1 MRIHLSFIKSF
12 WPAVVLPALFLA
24 GCEGSSSIT
33 PATSFPTAGLIP
45 SATVPPARSLTIC
58 MGEEP
63 KSLYL
68 YGGGG
73 LAAHTVLE
81 AVYDGPIDSRNY
93 SYVPVILEQLPTIEN
108 KGAILRTVSV
118 KQGDKI
124 FDDFGAAALL
134 VPGVKYRPAG
144 CTDSSC
150 VATYSGGTVTMDQ
163 LEVTFRLLPDLL
175 WSDGQPLTADD
186 SLYSYEVSTSH
197 DTPTPPGMKRAIL
210 GTKSYEKLDDRTVRW
225 TSLPGNIDPDYSR
238 RFWSPLPRHAWGSM
252 SPAEL
257 LTADDSTRTPLG
269 WGPYVIESWTSATEI
284 VLKKNPNYFRA
295 GEGLPYFDALHI
307 RFINSDGRLGVSMLI
322 SGECDVVD
330 QTVHLDDQIP
340 EILDLR
346 SKNTLQAAFTTGTA
360 WEHMD
365 FNLKPASPA
374 VPAYYQDVRLRQAI
388 AMCLDRQKVVDNAL
402 LGLSSVPDTYLP
414 AQHPLYNKDVAKYSF
429 DPEKAGV
436 LLDQIGWRDADNNA
450 ATPRTAF
457 GVSGVTD
464 GTPLLV
470 NSTMVF
476 TELRQKVVGILGNSL
491 LQCGIGYV
499 ATYGDNSIF
508 VANAD
513 GLVFG
518 RLFEAVEFGWIAG
531 AEPSCELYTTAE
543 IPTIDNGYAGSN
555 PTGFSNPEY
564 DQACDLAHRSLPG
577 SVTYTRN
584 QYLTQRIFAEYLP
597 SIPLYLTVKT
607 AIARVDLTGLILDPT
622 AASGLWNLESFD
634 IP

>member
-1 MRIHLSFIKSF
+1 MRKHIMFVKSLI
-12 WPAVVLPALFLA
+12 PAAVLPALFLA
-24 GCEGSSSIT
+24 GCAGSSPIT
-33 PATSFPTAGLIP
+33 PATTFPTAGQTP
-45 SATVPPARSLTIC
+45 SATVPPERSLTIC

-63 KSLYL
+63 KTLYL

-93 SYVPVILEQLPTIEN
+93 AYVPVILEQLPTIEN

-150 VATYSGGTVTMDQ
+150 VATYSGGSVTMDQ
-163 LEVTFRLLPDLL
+163 LEVTFRMLPDLL

-186 SLYSYEVSTSH
+186 SLYSYEVSASP

-210 GTKSYEKLDDRTVRW
+210 GTKSYEALDDRTVRW
-225 TSLPGNIDPDYSR
+225 TGLPGNIDPDYSR
-238 RFWSPLPRHAWGSM
+238 RFWSPLPRHAWASM
-252 SPAEL
+252 KPAEL
-257 LTADDSTRTPLG
+257 LTADASTRAPLG

-284 VLKKNPNYFRA
+284 ILKKNPYYFRA
-295 GEGLPYFDALHI
+295 AEGLPHFDELHI
-307 RFINSDGRLGVSMLI
+307 RFINDDGRLGVSMLI

-330 QTVHLDDQIP
+330 QTVRLDDQIP

-346 SKNTLQAAFTTGTA
+346 GKDLLQAAFTTGTA

-365 FNLKPASPA
+365 FNLKPASA
-374 VPAYYQDVRLRQAI
+374 DVPVYYQDVRLRQAI
-388 AMCLDRQKVVDNAL
+388 AMCLDRQKVVDDAL
-402 LGLSSVPDTYLP
+402 LGLSAVPDSYVP

-429 DPEKAGV
+429 DPGRAGV
-436 LLDQIGWRDADNNA
+436 LLDQIGWRDTDNNA
-450 ATPRTAF
+450 STPRVAV
-457 GVSGVTD
+457 GVSGVKD
-464 GTPLLV
+464 GTQLLV
-470 NSTMVF
+470 NTTMVF
-476 TELRQKVVGILGNSL
+476 SNLRQTTVGILGNSL
-491 LQCGIGYV
+491 MECGIGYV

-508 VANAD
+508 VPSVD

-518 RLFEAVEFGWIAG
+518 RLFESVEFGWIAG
-531 AEPSCELYTTAE
+531 AEPACELYTTAE
-543 IPTIDNGYAGSN
+543 IPTVDNGYAGSN
-555 PTGFSNPEY
+555 PTGFSDPEY
-564 DQACDLAHRSLPG
+564 DRACDQAHRSLPG
-577 SVTYTRN
+577 SAAYTQG
-584 QYLTQRIFAEYLP
+584 QYLAQRIFAEYLP
-597 SIPLYLTVKT
+597 SIPLYLTVKMS
-607 AIARVDLTGLILDPT
+607 IARVDLTGLIMDPT